1 MIAPNWV
8 RARMDFLRDG
18 TMLIYVTS
26 ICYIF
31 SVSSMP
37 PPPPSNQ
44 SPVAVKR
51 DGKLIASGIMMIIQ
65 ASITL
70 IVGLFFFSVSQSDGV
85 VGWLNDVSGGTIT
98 FIALIT
104 LAMGTGLLWTGIGT
118 IKNRGWA
125 RIATIVLQSIFTV
138 LILVGAVSGDGS
150 ASGALVPLIW
160 AGTILGLAIAGKTD

>member
-1 MIAPNWV
+1 
-8 RARMDFLRDG
+8 
-18 TMLIYVTS
+18 
-26 ICYIF
+26 
-31 SVSSMP
+31 
-37 PPPPSNQ
+37 
-44 SPVAVKR
+44 
-51 DGKLIASGIMMIIQ
+51 MIIQ

-70 IVGLFFFSVSQSDGV
+70 IVGLFIFSVSQSDGV
-85 VGWLNDVSGGTIT
+85 FGWLDDVSGGTIT

-104 LAMGTGLLWTGIGT
+104 LGMGAGLLWTGIGT
-118 IKNRGWA
+118 IKNRSWA